1 MSVRSPARLVALI
14 VFLALA
20 LLSVSCSISDTSL
33 QVSAPVS
40 TTSTAEPIAVAT
52 QTPTTVPQAS
62 PAVASPTV
70 ASPAVAQVTVGTLAP
85 DFTLSDLDG
94 AQRSLSSYR
103 GQVVMLNFWASW
115 CGHCRSEIPALKAVY
130 EEYREKGFEIV
141 AVSIG
146 EDPTELASFVQ
157 QNGMEFTVLTDPQTS
172 IIPLYQLR
180 SVPTS
185 YFLDEQGVVQQ
196 VYNGAIAQETLQGI
210 VDQMLGQ

>member
-20 LLSVSCSISDTSL
+20 LLSVSCSVSDTSL
-33 QVSAPVS
+33 QVSAPAN
-40 TTSTAEPIAVAT
+40 TTATAEPIAVAT
-52 QTPTTVPQAS
+52 QTPTAVTQAS
-62 PAVASPTV
+62 PAVASPV
-70 ASPAVAQVTVGTLAP
+70 VAQVTVGTLAP

-157 QNGMEFTVLTDPQTS
+157 QNGMEFTVLTDPLTS